1 LLSKNQTVQRNQNYN
16 HNITMKSVCIVLLI
30 ALSVSS
36 LVSAFVPSSPH
47 NRHNNN
53 RMNTLSMMVSMVDLP
68 PVVVAEVVALPA
80 SQLFFT
86 TAGSSTVVESGIRSY
101 LSSTN
106 AADTVQ
112 SSTLTVSLKERPPP
126 PTKEEIEAKQR
137 NFNVLFW
144 GGGFVAPFVATVFY
158 FGPKF
163 WEK

>member
-1 LLSKNQTVQRNQNYN
+1 
-16 HNITMKSVCIVLLI
+16 MKSVCIVLLV

-47 NRHNNN
+47 NRHYNN
-53 RMNTLSMMVSMVDLP
+53 RLNVLSMMVSMVDMP
-68 PVVVAEVVALPA
+68 PAVAAPVEVVLQA
-80 SQLFFT
+80 SPSSSSG
-86 TAGSSTVVESGIRSY
+86 GSAVESGIRAY
-101 LSSTN
+101 LSIN
-106 AADTVQ
+106 AADTVK
-112 SSTLTVSLKERPPP
+112 SSTLTLSLKDRPPP
-126 PTKEEIEAKQR
+126 PSKEEIEAKQR